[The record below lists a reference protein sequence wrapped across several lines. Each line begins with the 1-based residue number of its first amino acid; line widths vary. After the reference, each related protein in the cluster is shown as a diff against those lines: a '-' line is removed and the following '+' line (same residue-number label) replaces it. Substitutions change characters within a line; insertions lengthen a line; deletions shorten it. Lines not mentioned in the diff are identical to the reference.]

1 MKRFLRYA
9 VAAAVVLVAGI
20 AIGRYSGPTVPKD
33 GDDDDVAKTA
43 AQTFLTV
50 SVIAAQDKTVADP
63 ISVIGTMIPR
73 ENVLVIP
80 QLSERKI
87 LSVHADVGDHVRR
100 GQLLATIDGQDLQ
113 IDIKSL
119 QSEYER
125 TQGEYARA
133 KTLASSQLV
142 SREFL
147 KQKQAALDHARAQLQ
162 DASLNAQRTRIL
174 APADGLIYQRT
185 ATIGGQTES
194 QGSLFSIVEHGR
206 IEMQAEVPEA
216 LAHRLKPGMQAAIR
230 IAGHNQPLEGR
241 IRLVAPQVDGQSR
254 TTYVR
259 IELPA
264 AGMPFAVGTFCEAKI
279 VADSVD
285 GWVIPSLSLQQDTQG
300 AYVWQVDAK
309 DRVHRMP
316 VTVVMQT
323 ADHVVVRESLRGLRI
338 VAKAGALL
346 QDNDTV
352 AVAKGDAT

>member
-1 MKRFLRYA
+1 MKQVLRYA
-9 VAAAVVLVAGI
+9 AVAAVVLFIGI
-20 AIGRYSGPTVPKD
+20 VIGRYSGSAVPA
-33 GDDDDVAKTA
+33 GGGEGGAAKATEQA
-43 AQTFLTV
+43 FLTV
-50 SVIAAQDKTVADP
+50 SVIAAQDRTVADP
-63 ISVIGTMIPR
+63 ISVTGTMIPR

-113 IDIKSL
+113 IDLKSL

-125 TQGEYARA
+125 AQGEYARA
-133 KTLASSQLV
+133 RTLASSQLV

-147 KQKQAALDHARAQLQ
+147 KQKQAASDHAHAQLQ
-162 DASLNAQRTRIL
+162 DASLSAQRTRIL

-185 ATIGGQTES
+185 ATIGGQTQS
-194 QGSLFSIVEHGR
+194 QGSLFSIVQNGR

-216 LAHRLKPGMQAAIR
+216 LAYRLKPGMQAAIHV
-230 IAGHNQPLEGR
+230 AGQNQPLEGR
-241 IRLVAPQVDGQSR
+241 IRLIAPQVDGQSR
-254 TTYVR
+254 TTIVR

-264 AGMPFAVGTFCEAKI
+264 ADMAFAVGTFCEAKI

-285 GWVIPSLSLQQDTQG
+285 GWVVPSSSLQQDTQG

-309 DRVHRMP
+309 NRVRRMP

-338 VAKAGALL
+338 VSKAGALL
-346 QDNDTV
+346 QDDDTV
-352 AVAKGDAT
+352 AVAKGEAT

>member
-1 MKRFLRYA
+1 MYT
-9 VAAAVVLVAGI
+9 VSIAVVLVAGI
-20 AIGRYSGPTVPKD
+20 AIGRHSGMAMPKEGSD
-33 GDDDDVAKTA
+33 GDA
-43 AQTFLTV
+43 AMATSQTFLTV

-63 ISVIGTMIPR
+63 ISVVGTMVPR

-80 QLSERKI
+80 QLSGREI

-119 QSEYER
+119 QSEFER
-125 TQGEYARA
+125 AQGEFARA

-147 KQKQAALDHARAQLQ
+147 KQKQAALDHASAQLQ
-162 DASLNAQRTRIL
+162 DARLSAQRTRIL

-194 QGSLFSIVEHGR
+194 QGSLFSIVENGR
-206 IEMQAEVPEA
+206 IEMQAEVPET
-216 LAHRLKPGMQAAIR
+216 LAHRLRPGMPTTIR
-230 IAGHNQPLEGR
+230 ITGHNQPLEGR

-254 TTYVR
+254 TTTVR

-264 AGMPFAVGTFCEAKI
+264 AGTPFAVGAFCEAKI

-285 GWVIPSLSLQQDTQG
+285 GWVVPALSLHHDTQG

-309 DRVHRMP
+309 DRVRRKP
-316 VTVVMQT
+316 VTVVVQT
-323 ADHVVVRESLRGLRI
+323 SDHAVVRESLRGLRI

-346 QDNDTV
+346 QENDTV
-352 AVAKGDAT
+352 SVAKDDAT